1 MVNWWKRARNRPAAS
16 FLIRLTRRYFLHD
29 VGRQAAALAYYL
41 LFTLFPF
48 MIFVSSL
55 LGVLSLDISGIT
67 SFLRPLLPEG
77 VTELVEMYLQHVSG
91 MPSAA
96 LMWFALV
103 FSVWFPMRAVSCLMR
118 SVRRAYHL
126 PKPKRPARYGAKIL
140 LYTLMLLL
148 TIAVALILM
157 TVGQRALRLI
167 GGMLRV
173 ELSGGLIAGWS
184 ILRFGILAILIFAAV
199 GLLYA
204 MAQDQRRPGHH
215 IVPGA
220 LVAMVFWVAISAGYS
235 FYVEYISDYS
245 VVYGALGAVVVL
257 LIWLYLTAVVL
268 IMGAEVND
276 LLLEE
281 SGGKPLFR

>member
-1 MVNWWKRARNRPAAS
+1 M
-16 FLIRLTRRYFLHD
+16 
-29 VGRQAAALAYYL
+29 
-41 LFTLFPF
+41 
-48 MIFVSSL
+48 
-55 LGVLSLDISGIT
+55 
-67 SFLRPLLPEG
+67 
-77 VTELVEMYLQHVSG
+77 
-91 MPSAA
+91 
-96 LMWFALV
+96 
-103 FSVWFPMRAVSCLMR
+103 
-118 SVRRAYHL
+118 
-126 PKPKRPARYGAKIL
+126 
-140 LYTLMLLL
+140 
-148 TIAVALILM
+148 
-157 TVGQRALRLI
+157 
-167 GGMLRV
+167 

-184 ILRFGILAILIFAAV
+184 MLRFGILAILIFAAV

-215 IVPGA
+215 IVPGT

-281 SGGKPLFR
+281 SGGKPHFR